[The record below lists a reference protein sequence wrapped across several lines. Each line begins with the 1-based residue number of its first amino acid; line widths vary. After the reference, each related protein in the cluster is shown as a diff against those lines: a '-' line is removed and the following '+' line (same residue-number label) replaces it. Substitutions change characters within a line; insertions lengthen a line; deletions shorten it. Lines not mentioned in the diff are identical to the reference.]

1 MASNL
6 GNYSIHPIPLCVV
19 ENFPRTER
27 HWKLRVPSDETI
39 PECNYTWYIEGPKE
53 NYLVDTGMESER
65 FAARKYKIRH
75 IQTLDEGLHKL
86 GLEVGDIDCVIV
98 THAHH
103 DHIANLRRFPRAKAI
118 IQSAELEAVHNPFEY
133 TKPRLPADYQDLLKG
148 ARWEVVQGDTVIDE
162 NIELMFTPGH
172 SPGGQ
177 SVAVK
182 TSQGLAIIAGFDCVQ
197 ENFDPPEEIKK
208 KGFPF
213 TISVTH
219 TNPIELY
226 ESTKK
231 ILNLADIIIPIHE
244 YEALKN
250 VSKIG

>member
-1 MASNL
+1 MESKF
-6 GNYSIHPIPLCVV
+6 GNYSIHPIPLCVI

-27 HWKLRVPSDETI
+27 HWKLRVSSEETI
-39 PECNYTWYIEGPKE
+39 PECNYTWYIEGPSK

-75 IQTLDEGLHKL
+75 IQTLDEGLQKL
-86 GLEVGDIDCVIV
+86 GLEVGDIDYIIV

-118 IQSAELEAVHNPFEY
+118 IQRAELKEARNPFEY
-133 TKPRLPADYQDLLKG
+133 TKPRLPKDYSDLLKG
-148 ARWEVVQGDTVIDE
+148 AQWDVIEGDTVIDE
-162 NIELMFTPGH
+162 NIKLIFTPGH

-197 ENFDPPEEIKK
+197 ENFDPPVEIKN

-226 ESTKK
+226 ESTKRV
-231 ILNLADIIIPIHE
+231 ISLADTIIPIHE
-244 YEALKN
+244 YTALKN